1 MEYNHEGTGD
11 TEKKIDKKLNNC
23 VSKPGMLLYLK
34 LQIEKCKVQIEK
46 CKVQIE
52 NWKLQ
57 SAN

>member
-1 MEYNHEGTGD
+1 MQVDVEYNHGGTGD

-34 LQIEKCKVQIEK
+34 LQIEKCKLQIG
-46 CKVQIE
+46 

-57 SAN
+57 IAN